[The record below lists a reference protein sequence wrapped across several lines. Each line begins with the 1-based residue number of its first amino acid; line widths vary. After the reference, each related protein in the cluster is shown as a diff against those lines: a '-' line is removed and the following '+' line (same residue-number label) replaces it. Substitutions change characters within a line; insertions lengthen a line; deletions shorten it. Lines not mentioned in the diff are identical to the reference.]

1 MDSATDGLEGVSSC
15 GQDIDLSTT
24 ACANSGLGSGQPA
37 ARISYFRADP
47 STGGYAVNPDW
58 PALTAAVARDYCRR
72 EGFTRATNV
81 ESVAPGITEV
91 NEQATSPVWQYATR
105 NSMTVAY
112 QVRAWSATCVKV
124 KRRARR

>member
-15 GQDIDLSTT
+15 GRDIDLSTT
-24 ACANSGLGSGQPA
+24 ACADSGLGNTQAA

-81 ESVAPGITEV
+81 ESVDPGITEV